1 VTALPKVRSRAPLR
15 LGLAGGGTDVAP
27 YCDRFGGMVLNATI
41 SLYARC
47 SAELRD
53 DGRVVMEA
61 PDLGVGWEGE
71 AATAL
76 PVDHPLGLACQV
88 YNRIVCDH
96 CGREPFGVTL
106 SISADVPPGS
116 GLGSSSTMVVAV
128 IAAFAELLR
137 LALGEYEIAHLAYE
151 VERVDLG
158 LAGGK
163 QDQYAATFGGF
174 NLMEFYADN
183 RVIINPLR
191 LRDGILSELEASLV
205 LFYSGRSRDSAAIIA
220 EQVDNVLNDDPRSIG
235 AMHVL
240 KDQARAMKEALLLGD
255 FAAFSAELRRGW
267 AAKRDM
273 AHRISSGEIDTIL
286 DAAMEEGALGG
297 KISGAGGGGFIMI
310 AVPPERR
317 PAVIHRLAGFAG
329 QIFNAV
335 FTDRGASAWRIR

>member
-1 VTALPKVRSRAPLR
+1 
-15 LGLAGGGTDVAP
+15 
-27 YCDRFGGMVLNATI
+27 
-41 SLYARC
+41 
-47 SAELRD
+47 
-53 DGRVVMEA
+53 
-61 PDLGVGWEGE
+61 
-71 AATAL
+71 
-76 PVDHPLGLACQV
+76 
-88 YNRIVCDH
+88 
-96 CGREPFGVTL
+96 
-106 SISADVPPGS
+106 
-116 GLGSSSTMVVAV
+116 
-128 IAAFAELLR
+128 ELLR

-267 AAKRDM
+267 SAKRDM
-273 AHRISSGEIDTIL
+273 AHRISSSEIATIL

-317 PAVIHRLAGFAG
+317 PAVIRRLAGFPG